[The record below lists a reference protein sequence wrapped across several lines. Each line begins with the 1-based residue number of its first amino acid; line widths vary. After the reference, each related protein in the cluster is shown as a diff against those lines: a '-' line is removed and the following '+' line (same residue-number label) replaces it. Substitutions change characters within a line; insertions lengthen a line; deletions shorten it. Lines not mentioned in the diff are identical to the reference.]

1 MKHIIYKNR
10 VISALLLYLF
20 TLLLVMYLYTH
31 ISIYFIWI
39 IMLPI
44 AFLSKKILCILFGH
58 KIITT
63 RNVTD
68 HFKEFKCTV
77 CELELTNDEK
87 GKKTFLKAIEVND
100 DI

>member
-44 AFLSKKILCILFGH
+44 AFLSKKILGNGADLNSSLILINKDRSSTILLMWR
-58 KIITT
+58 KII
-63 RNVTD
+63 
-68 HFKEFKCTV
+68 
-77 CELELTNDEK
+77 
-87 GKKTFLKAIEVND
+87 
-100 DI
+100 